1 MLGIN
6 KNMIWLWVI
15 LAVSY
20 AFSIVLLEVSMKKL
34 SAIKNFYKD
43 KPEKTDVMRRYDIGN
58 WSRPRLYIGAILLVP
73 RVALI
78 IFSVLSHY
86 AFTKISMIGYK
97 EQEKPLNPIRRLILT
112 TSSRFW
118 ARVLLLGAG
127 FWRIKTVGAPSDC
140 CIISANHCSWIDII
154 YFLTSPELPSFV
166 SKASV
171 KSFPCVG
178 LIATAMQCIFIE
190 RTSDKDGAL
199 KAIQRRQK
207 ILFQG
212 FPKLLVFP
220 EGTTTNGTGLMPFKR
235 GGFIEL
241 LPVQPIVIKY
251 EQGSF
256 SPCMEIVPMLAH
268 VVMLTCQFSNSMTVC
283 RLPVVH
289 PKQGWTPE
297 EYAEHVR
304 GIIAEFLKVPKVNFN
319 IEEKANL
326 ITQIFNEKP
335 KEF

>member
-1 MLGIN
+1 
-6 KNMIWLWVI
+6 MIWLWLLLASCYI
-15 LAVSY
+15 L
-20 AFSIVLLEVSMKKL
+20 SIVLVEISIKKL
-34 SAIKNFYKD
+34 SAIKKFYKD
-43 KPEKTDVMRRYDIGN
+43 KPEKIDLMRRYDIQK
-58 WSRPRLYIGAILLVP
+58 WSRLKLYIGAVLLVP
-73 RVALI
+73 RFILI
-78 IFSVLSHY
+78 ILSVLCHY
-86 AFTKISMIGYK
+86 TFSKISMLNYS
-97 EQEKPLNPIRRLILT
+97 EESEPLSPIRRAILY

-118 ARVLLLGAG
+118 SRILLLGAG
-127 FWRIKTVGAPSDC
+127 FWSIKTVGEPLDC
-140 CIISANHCSWIDII
+140 SIIAANHSSWIDII
-154 YFLTSPELPSFV
+154 YFLNSPELPSFV

-178 LIATAMQCIFIE
+178 IIATAMQCIFIE
-190 RTSDKDGAL
+190 RTTDKDGAL
-199 KAIQRRQK
+199 KSIQNRQK
-207 ILFQG
+207 ILNRG

-241 LPVQPIVIKY
+241 LPVQPVCIKY
-251 EQGSF
+251 EEGNF

-268 VVMLTCQFSNSMTVC
+268 VVMLTCQFANKMTVY

-289 PKQGWTPE
+289 PKPGWTPE

-304 GIIAEFLKVPKVNFN
+304 QIISDFMKVPKVNYS
-319 IEEKANL
+319 IDEKAKL

>member
-1 MLGIN
+1 
-6 KNMIWLWVI
+6 MIWLWVV
-15 LAVSY
+15 LAISY
-20 AFSIVLLEVSMKKL
+20 IFSIVLLEVSMKKL
-34 SAIKNFYKD
+34 SAIKSFYKD
-43 KPEKTDVMRRYDIGN
+43 KPEKTDIMRRYDIGK

-73 RVALI
+73 RVILI
-78 IFSVLSHY
+78 ILSVLAHY
-86 AFTKISMIGYK
+86 TLTKISMIGYK
-97 EQEKPLNPIRRLILT
+97 EQDEPLSPIRRFILT
-112 TSSRFW
+112 ASSRFW

-127 FWRIKTVGAPSDC
+127 FWRIKTEGDPLECS
-140 CIISANHCSWIDII
+140 IISANHCSWIDII

-178 LIATAMQCIFIE
+178 IIATAMQCIFIE
-190 RTSDKDGAL
+190 RTLDKDGAL

-207 ILFQG
+207 ILNQG

-241 LPVQPIVIKY
+241 LPVQPVVIKY
-251 EQGSF
+251 EQRNF

-268 VVMLTCQFSNSMTVC
+268 VVMLTCQFSNSLTVY
-283 RLPVVH
+283 RLPVVR
-289 PKQGWTPE
+289 PKQGWTAE

-304 GIIAEFLKVPKVNFN
+304 GIIAGFMKVPKVNYS
-319 IEEKANL
+319 IMEKANL
-326 ITQIFNEKP
+326 ITQIFDEKP